1 MRQPKPLH
9 WEKLKSNIATWRSK
23 VPGGWLL
30 MSSNGYGGGIT
41 FYPDANHDWDGESIK
56 D

>member
-9 WEKLKSNIATWRSK
+9 WEKLNSNATTYRTK
-23 VPGGWLL
+23 VPGGWLI
-30 MSSNGYGGGIT
+30 NIRTDYGGGVT
-41 FYPDANHDWDGESIK
+41 FYPDAKHEWDGESIK